1 MWMRSGSVELLEQVY
16 AFNHFHL
23 DSGEGLHLVIGVPNK
38 RNDCV
43 WLCEP
48 IGLRL
53 AQLMRCPK
61 NKKYWEKEKSGDLIL
76 FWFLGDSFF

>member
-1 MWMRSGSVELLEQVY
+1 VY

-23 DSGEGLHLVIGVPNK
+23 NSGEGLHLVIGVPNK

-43 WLCEP
+43 WLIEP

-53 AQLMRCPK
+53 AQLRRCPRNIK
-61 NKKYWEKEKSGDLIL
+61 IL
-76 FWFLGDSFF
+76 GVAIAGKRVNYLLTIFRLLSPRSEI